1 VRQIAV
7 RPRAEGRFI
16 VINST
21 IWPTAALAR
30 PYPSL
35 ELRPVAAGWQSVA
48 TDAALARM
56 HAANADGAAT
66 AATAMATFR
75 HLHAAK
81 QAKGNA
87 PPRGTPR

>member
-1 VRQIAV
+1 
-7 RPRAEGRFI
+7 

-21 IWPTAALAR
+21 ILPTAALAR

-35 ELRPVAAGWQSVA
+35 ELRPVTTGWQSVA
-48 TDAALARM
+48 TDAVLVRAHVGDSAGV
-56 HAANADGAAT
+56 ANAADAS
-66 AATAMATFR
+66 TAMAAFR
-75 HLHAAK
+75 HSHAAK

>member
-1 VRQIAV
+1 
-7 RPRAEGRFI
+7 

-21 IWPTAALAR
+21 ILPTVALAR

-35 ELRPVAAGWQSVA
+35 ELRPVTGWQSVA
-48 TDAALARM
+48 TDAARTRA
-56 HAANADGAAT
+56 HAVDAGNADA
-66 AATAMATFR
+66 AMAMAAFR
-75 HLHAAK
+75 HSHAAK